1 MYTEK
6 QTTLWLET
14 GSNQRLSTTIIRS
27 LTMQSDELCQSHS
40 YCLTQSQFTVL
51 IIIQHSCYSKKE
63 LFNFSILI
71 RNISSTRLSM
81 AIQNQQPSQI
91 LANNKKKNI
100 CIEDSCTICI
110 CLLCI
115 YPVPNTAFLKFP
127 QPSINI
133 LHIFIYF
140 YNTHVLILYT
150 IFITRT
156 LFFSE
161 QKLYNF

>member
-40 YCLTQSQFTVL
+40 YCRTQSQFTVL
-51 IIIQHSCYSKKE
+51 IINQHSCYSKKE

-71 RNISSTRLSM
+71 GNISSTSLSM
-81 AIQNQQPSQI
+81 AIQNQQLSQI
-91 LANNKKKNI
+91 LANNKKTFVQN
-100 CIEDSCTICI
+100 TLYVLCI